1 MNQALQKRAPGLRL
15 GAAYLL
21 LPAGFFLLCASVS
34 ATLWAKGAAESFAS
48 LLALLWRLL
57 GFTALSA
64 LFGACAALLLA
75 LGFCLFILYIAPNR
89 LRAGL
94 GRLCWVLGAVP
105 AVVMGFLGCRYIL
118 PAAPSAFWGLSLTLC
133 FMLIPRLTAEI
144 LPCLSPARTDGL
156 LAASK
161 ALGAYPYQSVL
172 RFLLPSSAR
181 DLALPAL
188 RALSRSLSE
197 GVAVLIALSFFEEGP
212 RTLATA
218 LMRALGAGSGLP
230 EVLSYLFMLLAP
242 LSVVYS
248 LSFSIKELQTP

>member
-1 MNQALQKRAPGLRL
+1 MSQALQKRAPGLWR

-34 ATLWAKGAAESFAS
+34 ATFWAKAAGGGFAL
-48 LLALLWRLL
+48 LLARLWRLL

-64 LFGACAALLLA
+64 LLGACAAFLLA
-75 LGFCLFILYIAPNR
+75 LGFCIFILYVAPKR
-89 LRAGL
+89 LRGGL

-105 AVVMGFLGCRYIL
+105 AVVMGFLGCRYIF
-118 PAAPSAFWGLSLTLC
+118 PAVPNAFWGLSLTLC

-144 LPCLSPARTDGL
+144 LPLLLPARTGEL
-156 LAASK
+156 LAASR

-172 RFLLPSSAR
+172 RCLLPNSVR

-197 GVAVLIALSFFEEGP
+197 GVAVLIALSFFADGP
-212 RTLATA
+212 HTLATA
-218 LMRALGAGSGLP
+218 LMRALGGESSLA
-230 EVLSYLFMLLAP
+230 EVLAYLFALLAP
-242 LSVVYS
+242 LSVIFA
-248 LSFSIKELQTP
+248 LAFFAKEGQTP